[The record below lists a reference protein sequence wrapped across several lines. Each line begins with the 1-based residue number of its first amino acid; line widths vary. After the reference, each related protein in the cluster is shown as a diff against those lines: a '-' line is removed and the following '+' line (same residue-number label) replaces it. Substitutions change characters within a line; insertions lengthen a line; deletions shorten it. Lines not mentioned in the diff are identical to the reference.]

1 MMTLNYNEKDFQKK
15 LQKDIEMPEIV
26 HEHINQAYRLIENNA
41 VLQKKASKD
50 PYHWMKSGGR
60 IAGGMAAV
68 LAVGFV
74 FCAINPVMAKNIPVV
89 GGLFEILQDNVIM
102 QQLWKL
108 LMERRQIAVK
118 QTEPRQIMPIM
129 MLFTLRQQM
138 G

>member
-74 FCAINPVMAKNIPVV
+74 FCAINPVMANLICRHFITSMTMITWCLKHYHQ
-89 GGLFEILQDNVIM
+89 GIL
-102 QQLWKL
+102 W
-108 LMERRQIAVK
+108 
-118 QTEPRQIMPIM
+118 
-129 MLFTLRQQM
+129 
-138 G
+138 

>member
-1 MMTLNYNEKDFQKK
+1 MMTLNYNEKDYQKK

-68 LAVGFV
+68 LAAVLFFYRELFYIGFV
-74 FCAINPVMAKNIPVV
+74 ENAARISGVSVRNINFI
-89 GGLFEILQDNVIM
+89 
-102 QQLWKL
+102 
-108 LMERRQIAVK
+108 
-118 QTEPRQIMPIM
+118 
-129 MLFTLRQQM
+129 FTIIFIIYHED
-138 G
+138 

>member
-1 MMTLNYNEKDFQKK
+1 MTTLNYNEKDFQKK

-68 LAVGFV
+68 LANTCKSSG
-74 FCAINPVMAKNIPVV
+74 NT
-89 GGLFEILQDNVIM
+89 ES
-102 QQLWKL
+102 L
-108 LMERRQIAVK
+108 LSGDERR
-118 QTEPRQIMPIM
+118 TGE
-129 MLFTLRQQM
+129 
-138 G
+138 